1 MSHEFQTILFLKTS
15 LLKPNQNSEELS
27 FHINLT
33 TFFFYPG
40 MCLLLIS
47 FSKVKFKYNTGTT

>member
-27 FHINLT
+27 FHINLAT
-33 TFFFYPG
+33 DSLFFILECVYF
-40 MCLLLIS
+40 
-47 FSKVKFKYNTGTT
+47 